1 MGAVVW
7 VVDLVVGQAPRTSP
21 RTAAFPPPHPHR
33 RSFLAERL
41 TARIDMAVGVP
52 YSGAGRGTG
61 VADACLPSNRGR
73 VTELSSLGVTRLLQR
88 WGDGDRAAFDQLVP
102 IVYEALRR
110 LAHERRRGERSDLS
124 VNTTA
129 LVHEA
134 YLKLVDLRQARFR
147 DRAHFLAMASR
158 VMRRLLVDHARARKA
173 DKRGNATALL
183 ELDEALCISDE
194 NAALLTD
201 LSDALE
207 RLEAVDSRVSQVLE
221 QHYFGGLTLEET
233 AEALGVSLATVKRD
247 LRFARAWLAAEL
259 STDDVE
265 SVQARSR

>member
-1 MGAVVW
+1 
-7 VVDLVVGQAPRTSP
+7 
-21 RTAAFPPPHPHR
+21 
-33 RSFLAERL
+33 
-41 TARIDMAVGVP
+41 MAVGVP
-52 YSGAGRGTG
+52 YSGAGAAPLSPIPANPRTR
-61 VADACLPSNRGR
+61 P

-102 IVYEALRR
+102 IVYDALRR
-110 LAHERRRGERSDLS
+110 LARARRRSERSDLS

-134 YLKLVDLRQARFR
+134 YLKLVDLRQPRFR

-173 DKRGNATALL
+173 KKRGNDALPL
-183 ELDEALCISDE
+183 ELDEAFCLSDE
-194 NAALLTD
+194 NAAVLED

-207 RLEAVDSRVSQVLE
+207 RLDALDSRASQVLE
-221 QHYFGGLTLEET
+221 QHYFGGLNLEET

-247 LRFARAWLAAEL
+247 LRFARAWLTAEL
-259 STDDVE
+259 SAGHVE
-265 SVQARSR
+265 ATGRRSG